1 MLTPFFFIKVGTFIS
16 LPALFAGLAL
26 IVALLAVK
34 IIMKFIGVWPLTR
47 VFRMSLREGN
57 YTTLLMSTGLTF
69 GSISALYGLTNGI
82 IDQTQY
88 TVLVTVVVGSAVVPT
103 FIAQTWFLPKGVPT
117 TAPVLR
123 GTTGSE
129 TPERGRLAGTP
140 SSEPVVGP
148 EGATA

>member
-16 LPALFAGLAL
+16 LPALLASLAL

-88 TVLVTVVVGSAVVPT
+88 TVLVTVVGSAVVPT
-103 FIAQTWFLPKGVPT
+103 FIAQTWF
-117 TAPVLR
+117 
-123 GTTGSE
+123 
-129 TPERGRLAGTP
+129 
-140 SSEPVVGP
+140 
-148 EGATA
+148 